1 MADVII
7 STTKRYSD
15 LILGS
20 FTSILV
26 EDELNILLDTIS
38 EYQNVIS
45 VSIGDDG
52 FGNTVSNLSNVMID
66 TIISDISNV
75 SNFLVERR
83 QHDENFFTQSKLV
96 VEEYQNLKR
105 YTMMGETETFLVNNF
120 LATDKLKT
128 RLA

>member
-1 MADVII
+1 M
-7 STTKRYSD
+7 
-15 LILGS
+15 G
-20 FTSILV
+20 
-26 EDELNILLDTIS
+26 
-38 EYQNVIS
+38 NV
-45 VSIGDDG
+45 
-52 FGNTVSNLSNVMID
+52 VSNLSNVMID

-75 SNFLVERR
+75 SSYLVERR
-83 QHDENFFTQSKLV
+83 QHDENFFTQSKNI